1 MVRIL
6 GHGRQQAIK
15 DCRPPCFCLPDRR
28 AASPLAHESRVFSNI
43 RVISAADLRGG
54 CLALRGSGRM
64 RTGPTPLMQSSDLQS
79 PSDYISFDEAVRSR
93 AWEWLVA
100 LQRRL
105 NVDLHLVDERYKLTL
120 LPGTLQTTAS
130 GRLLAGGSA
139 PLQAAAAAALRT
151 KTPHAV
157 TLEDVQV
164 VAIGLP
170 SGNYARGAL
179 VLSRT
184 LAERGPAPQQVRG
197 ELELLGLWLSGAVAA
212 HLSSAPIGT
221 DGAERLSVLVRLLG
235 DVAAS
240 GSDRDLVSRLADVL
254 AVWHDIELFG
264 YVDNG
269 HGRFVREVSLPG
281 AVDSK
286 VPATIDAGLLP
297 QTPDVRRLAWAEI
310 DSLGF
315 TALLSATQEVLAARV
330 PGADGAHAWLLL
342 MVAPS
347 AQDVRRLGAYVT
359 LLAQSAAQAAAAAVV
374 RVVAAMT
381 EILVES
387 EDESAESLGVA
398 LGALRDELKSR
409 SVGISATAVTGAP
422 LARVRVP
429 AQSTSDEMPADGDG

>member
-120 LPGTLQTTAS
+120 LPGTLQATAS

-139 PLQAAAAAALRT
+139 PLQAAVAAALRT

-179 VLSRT
+179 VLART
-184 LAERGPAPQQVRG
+184 LPERGPTPQQVRG

-221 DGAERLSVLVRLLG
+221 DGAERLSVLARLLG
-235 DVAAS
+235 DVAAT
-240 GSDRDLVSRLADVL
+240 GSDRDLVSRLGDVL

-264 YVDNG
+264 YVETG
-269 HGRFVREVSLPG
+269 HGTFVREVSLPG
-281 AVDSK
+281 ADESK
-286 VPATIDAGLLP
+286 VPASIDAAALP
-297 QTPDVRRLAWAEI
+297 ETTDVRRLAWAEI
-310 DSLGF
+310 DALGF
-315 TALLSATQEVLAARV
+315 SSTQEVLAARV
-330 PGADGAHAWLLL
+330 PGADGVHSWMLL
-342 MVAPS
+342 MLAP
-347 AQDVRRLGAYVT
+347 AAPDVRRIAAYVT
-359 LLAQSAAQAAAAAVV
+359 FLGQAAAQAAAASSA
-374 RVVAAMT
+374 RLVAAMMET
-381 EILVES
+381 LVES
-387 EDESAESLGVA
+387 EDETGEPLSIALGV
-398 LGALRDELKSR
+398 LRDALKAG
-409 SVGISATAVTGAP
+409 SVGVVATAATGVP
-422 LARVRVP
+422 LMRVRVP
-429 AQSTSDEMPADGDG
+429 AQSDGEGP